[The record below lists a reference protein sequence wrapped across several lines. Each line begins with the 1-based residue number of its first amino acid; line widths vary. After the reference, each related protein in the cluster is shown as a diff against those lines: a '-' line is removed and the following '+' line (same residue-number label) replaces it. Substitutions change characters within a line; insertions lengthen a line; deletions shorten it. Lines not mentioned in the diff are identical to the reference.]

1 MEELTKNVAN
11 LNMAHD
17 QQNLTEPRILKVS
30 EELTK
35 PGRTLKINCDE
46 PGKGRILKMYTD
58 HGE

>member
-46 PGKGRILKMYTD
+46 PGKGRILKINC
-58 HGE
+58 